1 MSLKV
6 NKQRKMSIEKPT
18 QPPTQETACCL
29 TEPMELSYHGIV
41 HITCEIS
48 QNQEFFL
55 IGSETMS
62 HMLKKKKWEATGPTE
77 KNKDNSVTKKSKNFV
92 LQFTFLIFRKY

>member
-6 NKQRKMSIEKPT
+6 NKQRKISIGKPT
-18 QPPTQETACCL
+18 QPPTQTSDTACCL

-48 QNQEFFL
+48 QNQEFFM

-62 HMLKKKKWEATGPTE
+62 HMLKKRKATGPTE
-77 KNKDNSVTKKSKNFV
+77 KSKIDGDRQIV
-92 LQFTFLIFRKY
+92 Y